1 MIELPDSPSVYRA
14 YTRKDLD
21 EILQKHHL
29 SDEDKLI
36 MKSVSAV
43 FPFRVNRHVVDHL
56 IDWDNIPGDPMFQLT
71 FPQANMLEETDLARM
86 LTLVRNDVPEKI
98 IKSEARKIQTRL
110 NPQPAGQMELNV
122 PSIDAEPVDG
132 IQHKYTQ
139 TVLFFPSPGQTCHA
153 YCSYCFRWAQFI
165 GIGDVKFAAKK
176 SENLVN
182 YLRQHEEVRNVL
194 ITGGDPLIMKTSV
207 LRRYI
212 EPLLASD
219 LEHITSIRIGTKAL
233 GFWPYRFTEG
243 EDADDLLS
251 LFEEVRDAGKHLALM
266 AHVSHPQELRPEIT
280 QRAFRRVIDTGAT
293 IRCQAPLIRHVNDS
307 SQVWADMWKTQVQ
320 LGAIPYYMFVE
331 RDTGAQAYFE
341 VPLER
346 AYHIFNDAIEQ
357 CSGLERTVRG
367 PSMSANPGKV
377 LVDGITEIAGE
388 KVFSLRFVQARNAQ
402 WVNRPFFAQFNP
414 NATWLDDL
422 KPAFGEDE
430 FFFESEMRNMIQSS
444 KISSAQERLQT
455 LLNVVN

>member
-1 MIELPDSPSVYRA
+1 MIKLPDAPSSYRA
-14 YTRKDLD
+14 YTRKDLG
-21 EILQKHHL
+21 EILQKHRV
-29 SDEDKLI
+29 SDEDTLI

-56 IDWDNIPGDPMFQLT
+56 IDWDNVPNDPIYQLT
-71 FPQANMLEETDLARM
+71 FPQANMLEEKELAHM
-86 LTLVRNDVPEKI
+86 LSLVRKGVSEKE
-98 IKSEARKIQTRL
+98 IKAEARKIQTKL

-122 PSIDAEPVDG
+122 PSIDAEPVEG

-139 TVLFFPSPGQTCHA
+139 TVLFFPSAGQTCHA

-165 GIGDVKFAAKK
+165 GVGDLKFAAKK
-176 SENLVN
+176 AAQLVD
-182 YLRQHEEVRNVL
+182 YLRQHKEVTSVL

-212 EPLLASD
+212 EPLLNSGLD
-219 LEHITSIRIGTKAL
+219 HISSIRIGTKAL
-233 GFWPYRFTEG
+233 GFWPYRFTTD
-243 EDADDLLS
+243 EDADDLLR
-251 LFEEVRDAGKHLALM
+251 LFEEVRQAGKNLALM
-266 AHVSHPQELRPEIT
+266 AHVSHPQELIPEVA

-293 IRCQAPLIRHVNDS
+293 IRCQAPLIRHVNDNA
-307 SQVWADMWKTQVQ
+307 QVWADMWQTQVR
-320 LGAIPYYMFVE
+320 LGAVPYYMFVE

-346 AYHIFNDAIEQ
+346 AYHIFNGAIEQ

-367 PSMSANPGKV
+367 PSMSASPGKV
-377 LVDGITEIAGE
+377 LIDGITEIAGE
-388 KVFSLRFVQARNAQ
+388 KVFSLRFVQARNSQ

-422 KPAFGEDE
+422 KPAFGEEE
-430 FFFESEMRNMIQSS
+430 FFFESEMRGMMQSS
-444 KISSAQERLQT
+444 QSASAPQRLQN
-455 LLNVVN
+455 LLTVVS